1 MNFLTK
7 KISDHPTWVF
17 FAITAVVVV
26 VGIVLYNMFFTQ
38 NIVATGNNGSFIK
51 QSLGG
56 PMTAEQKA
64 ELAVATD
71 TKLAEKNN
79 QPKKK

>member
-1 MNFLTK
+1 
-7 KISDHPTWVF
+7 
-17 FAITAVVVV
+17 
-26 VGIVLYNMFFTQ
+26 MFFTQ

-71 TKLAEKNN
+71 TKLAEK
-79 QPKKK
+79 K